1 MAAEMLEAMAGSL
14 WNWITSLSLYD
25 SKIRS
30 LCDKIPI
37 WAERR
42 SPRIYP
48 GMEWDGIESR
58 RNLPEFSLLFAD
70 IHARPS
76 YLLPKIPHL
85 PIPLPQLPQ
94 LVDPVTTKFNHA
106 PNLYPALAICTLATS
121 TCAL

>member
-58 RNLPEFSLLFAD
+58 RDLAEFSLLFAD

-85 PIPLPQLPQ
+85 PIPLPPSIPSTRRPRNHQIQPRPQ
-94 LVDPVTTKFNHA
+94 PI
-106 PNLYPALAICTLATS
+106 PGPR
-121 TCAL
+121 